1 MAAHLHGPSGSWEC
15 PVWFTVAVV
24 FAGLGYVRGWLQLR
38 STSPGL
44 VPAWRAVSFF
54 AGLGS
59 IWVAV
64 ASPFALCDDQ
74 RLLTGHMVQHLLLL
88 SLAPPLVL
96 LGSAL
101 LALSYGLPPEIAQAV
116 GAAARWP
123 RVRRIGEVLGQPAL
137 GWLAAT
143 VILVVWHVPAA
154 LTLGLQSETWHAV
167 EHASFLAT
175 GLLFWWPVIQ
185 PWPSTPTGPQWWM
198 VVYLFLAML
207 PCDIMA
213 GFLVFSERVLYPV
226 YLSTPGQPALSPL
239 DDQQLAG
246 ALMWTGV
253 TIIYL
258 VAGTVISARLLSAPG
273 LPEDRLAVAEPA

>member
-1 MAAHLHGPSGSWEC
+1 MAAHHHLPAGSWEC

-44 VPAWRAVSFF
+44 IPGWRAAGFF
-54 AGLGS
+54 GGLWS

-64 ASPFALCDDQ
+64 ASPFALGDDQ

-88 SLAPPLVL
+88 SLAPPLML
-96 LGSAL
+96 LGSPL
-101 LALSYGLPPEIAQAV
+101 LALSFGLPSEITRAVDAALRKPRAQ
-116 GAAARWP
+116 
-123 RVRRIGEVLGQPAL
+123 RIGVVLGQPAL

-143 VILVVWHVPAA
+143 AALVVWHVPPA
-154 LTLGLQSETWHAV
+154 LALGLRSETWHSA
-167 EHASFLAT
+167 EHASFLAA
-175 GLLFWWPVIQ
+175 GLLFWWPVVR
-185 PWPSTPTGPQWWM
+185 PWPSAPTGPQWWI
-198 VVYLFLAML
+198 VVYLFLATL
-207 PCDIMA
+207 PCDILA

-226 YLSTPGQPALSPL
+226 YLSTPGQPGLSAL

-253 TIIYL
+253 TIIYF
-258 VAGTVISARLLSAPG
+258 VAGTVVSARLLSAPAVA
-273 LPEDRLAVAEPA
+273 EDRLAVAEPA

>member
-1 MAAHLHGPSGSWEC
+1 MATHHHVPHGSWEC

-24 FAGLGYVRGWLQLR
+24 LAGLGYVRGWLQLR

-44 VPAWRAVSFF
+44 IPAWRAVSFV
-54 AGLGS
+54 AGLSS

-64 ASPFALCDDQ
+64 ASPFAVCDDQ

-96 LGSAL
+96 LGSPL
-101 LALSYGLPPEIAQAV
+101 LALSYGLPPEIARALGAV
-116 GAAARWP
+116 FRRP
-123 RVRRIGEVLGQPAL
+123 RVQRIGKVPGQPAL

-143 VILVVWHVPAA
+143 VVLVVWHVPGA
-154 LTLGLQSETWHAV
+154 LTLGLRSEAWHAV

-185 PWPSTPTGPQWWM
+185 PWPSAPTGPQWWM
-198 VVYLFLAML
+198 VVYLFLATL

-226 YLSTPGQPALSPL
+226 YLSTPGQPGLSAL

-258 VAGTVISARLLSAPG
+258 VAGTVISARLLSTPSVD
-273 LPEDRLAVAEPA
+273 EDRLAVAEPA

>member
-1 MAAHLHGPSGSWEC
+1 MAAHLHVPPGSWEC

-38 STSPGL
+38 ATSPGL
-44 VPAWRAVSFF
+44 IPTWRAVSFF

-64 ASPFALCDDQ
+64 ASPFAVCDDQ

-96 LGSAL
+96 LGSPL
-101 LALSYGLPPEIAQAV
+101 LAVSFGLPPEITRAL
-116 GAAARWP
+116 GAALRWP
-123 RVRRIGEVLGQPAL
+123 RVQRIGEVLGQPAL

-143 VILVVWHVPAA
+143 IVLVVWHVPAA

-175 GLLFWWPVIQ
+175 GLLFWWPVVQ
-185 PWPSTPTGPQWWM
+185 PWPSPPTGPQWWM
-198 VVYLFLAML
+198 VVYLFLATL
-207 PCDIMA
+207 PCDILA

-226 YLSTPGQPALSPL
+226 YLSTPGNPGLSAL

-253 TIIYL
+253 TIIYF
-258 VAGTVISARLLSAPG
+258 VAGTVISARLLSAPSG
-273 LPEDRLAVAEPA
+273 AEDRLAVAEPA